1 MFKQIIVLSLF
12 IFLSYFTCSYILKK
26 NYCKFYY
33 IDSIIKY
40 PLNCKIKNVTK
51 TTFRDIE
58 LIDNYIFY
66 TLEKINCKNYIYDK
80 ILDCYYLIEPGY
92 YYYIKNKKDIELH
105 FNPNTVIY
113 YFKIKFQK

>member
-12 IFLSYFTCSYILKK
+12 VFLSYFICSYILKI

-92 YYYIKNKKDIELH
+92 YYYINE
-105 FNPNTVIY
+105 NPNLIMNFNSNLNVFY
-113 YFKIKFQK
+113 SKIK